1 MAGEAAAIWREEVRG
16 SYPDQRMIALPGR
29 QRLEGW
35 RSGLSPPPP
44 LAHLTG
50 ARPVGFGSGTAD
62 AEMPASPW
70 LAASNGLITG
80 GTLAILADIAFGC
93 SVETELPA
101 ATPYTTAELSLSFLR
116 PAPPGGILSA
126 GGQAIHVG
134 RSVGLSEAFILDR
147 ESERL
152 VAHGTSRLTI
162 FPPID
167 PAPEPPSDLTPFE
180 PEPSET
186 QDPYLR
192 PAPEGVL
199 SQEIWSELPGAE
211 ILRRQLAGRL
221 PPPPLHHLTGIRMTG
236 YGERWASASMPSSEW
251 LASPSR
257 RIQGGAIAML
267 ADFAMLIAVQ
277 TTTPAGLAFAGLDLK
292 VNFLRPAEPGDHE
305 LVARG
310 DVVHAGRSIAITRA
324 VVESAEG
331 KRVAL
336 ATGSSMYLP
345 GRPASL
351 GELELAAREDD
362 SAQ

>member
-1 MAGEAAAIWREEVRG
+1 MRG
-16 SYPDQRMIALPGR
+16 SYPDRGMIALPGR

-35 RSGLSPPPP
+35 RRGVSPPPP

-50 ARPVGFGSGTAD
+50 ARPIRLRLRHGRGRD
-62 AEMPASPW
+62 AGLAW

-116 PAPPGGILSA
+116 PARPGGMLSA

-134 RSVGLSEAFILDR
+134 RSVGLSEAFVLDR
-147 ESERL
+147 DTERL

-167 PAPEPPSDLTPFE
+167 PAPEPPIGPRSVRAASRATPRIPTFAR
-180 PEPSET
+180 
-186 QDPYLR
+186 R
-192 PAPEGVL
+192 PRASSP
-199 SQEIWSELPGAE
+199 QEAWGELPGAE

-221 PPPPLHHLTGIRMTG
+221 PPPPLHHLTGLRMTG
-236 YGERWASASMPSSEW
+236 YGERWATALMPSSEW

-292 VNFLRPAEPGDHE
+292 VNFLRPA
-305 LVARG
+305 
-310 DVVHAGRSIAITRA
+310 
-324 VVESAEG
+324 
-331 KRVAL
+331 
-336 ATGSSMYLP
+336 
-345 GRPASL
+345 
-351 GELELAAREDD
+351 
-362 SAQ
+362 